1 MADVAQPSDGA
12 LLSDGAQP
20 SDGAQ
25 VSDGTQTPTRP
36 ALLAA
41 GAASMAA
48 GAIHAVAAGAHNGS
62 RQAMWAF
69 ALLAALQLAWG
80 AWALARPSKP
90 GAACGAA
97 LGVVALAGWAAAV
110 ALGIPWIDGFEDAVG
125 VGTADALA
133 AGLAAVSVVLCV
145 VAMYG
150 LPSPRALGPALAA
163 IALVVAVPGM
173 AAAATHS
180 HGHGEGSDH
189 DEVADGH
196 DHPAGEASGET
207 AAGAEHAD
215 HAAAAVPPQPY
226 DPALPIDLSGVE
238 GVTPGQQA
246 AAENLVSATLID
258 LPQFADTAVA
268 EAHGF
273 RSIGDGSTGYEHYIN
288 RSYINDDKILDP
300 DYPESLVFQNRNG
313 QKTLVAAMFMLP
325 SDATLDDVP
334 ELGGTLT
341 QWHIHDNLCYT
352 PDPVA
357 PRVAGLRE
365 PGGPCTPP
373 LVPGGENP
381 MIHVWI
387 VPHEC
392 GPFAALDGIAG
403 GTIAQGEERW
413 CDHAHGA

>member
-1 MADVAQPSDGA
+1 MAENTQASTRTA
-12 LLSDGAQP
+12 LI
-20 SDGAQ
+20 
-25 VSDGTQTPTRP
+25 
-36 ALLAA
+36 AA
-41 GAASMAA
+41 GGASIAA

-62 RQAMWAF
+62 SQAMWAF
-69 ALLAALQLAWG
+69 AALAAAQIAWG
-80 AWALARPSKP
+80 AMALARPSRLVAAG
-90 GAACGAA
+90 GATLGISA
-97 LGVVALAGWAAAV
+97 LVGWAAAV
-110 ALGIPWIDGFEDAVG
+110 TSGIPWIDGLDAATG
-125 VGTADALA
+125 VGTADAVAAALA
-133 AGLAAVSVVLCV
+133 AASVVCSV

-150 LPSPRALGPALAA
+150 LPSPRVLGPALAS

-180 HGHGEGSDH
+180 HDHG
-189 DEVADGH
+189 DEAADGH
-196 DHPAGEASGET
+196 DHSGATDAPGESAGGGEHT
-207 AAGAEHAD
+207 D
-215 HAAAAVPPQPY
+215 HAAAVVAPTPY
-226 DPALPIDLSGVE
+226 DPTQPIDLSGVD
-238 GVTPGQQA
+238 GVTPAQQA
-246 AAENLVSATLID
+246 RAENLVASTLFD
-258 LPQFADTAVA
+258 LPRYAETAAA
-268 EAHGF
+268 EADGF

-300 DYPESLVFQNRNG
+300 DFPESLVYQNRDG

-325 SDATLDDVP
+325 SDSTLDDVP
-334 ELGGTLT
+334 DIGGALT

-357 PRVAGLRE
+357 PRVAGLRA

-403 GTIAQGEERW
+403 GTIADGEERW